1 MVSFIF
7 GFLAGIVILIVCV
20 ICVGTAYERG
30 IERGRLEQVEKD
42 IDTIDRVSKTNK

>member
-7 GFLAGIVILIVCV
+7 GFLAGIVILIV
-20 ICVGTAYERG
+20 CVGTAYERG